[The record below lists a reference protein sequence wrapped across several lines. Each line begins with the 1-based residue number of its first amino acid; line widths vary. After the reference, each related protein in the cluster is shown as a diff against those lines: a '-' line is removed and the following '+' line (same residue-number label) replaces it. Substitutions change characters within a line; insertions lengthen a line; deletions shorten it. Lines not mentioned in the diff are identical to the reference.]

1 MCKVQSD
8 KIPAWRGN
16 VDTKSHCNLRRCWH
30 VITDGD
36 SGFFD
41 DVTLGR
47 STTCQNR
54 PHSKH
59 SLDNT
64 NWTPLPP
71 PQKKMRKVNQLY
83 LQLVLSGPIDV
94 LASLSPHRNTGG
106 KENTQESILGPK
118 VLAGFSPFFLILVHF
133 L

>member
-1 MCKVQSD
+1 MSEQ
-8 KIPAWRGN
+8 A
-16 VDTKSHCNLRRCWH
+16 
-30 VITDGD
+30 
-36 SGFFD
+36 
-41 DVTLGR
+41 TLQTLAG
-47 STTCQNR
+47 Q
-54 PHSKH
+54 HK
-59 SLDNT
+59 LD
-64 NWTPLPP
+64 PPPP